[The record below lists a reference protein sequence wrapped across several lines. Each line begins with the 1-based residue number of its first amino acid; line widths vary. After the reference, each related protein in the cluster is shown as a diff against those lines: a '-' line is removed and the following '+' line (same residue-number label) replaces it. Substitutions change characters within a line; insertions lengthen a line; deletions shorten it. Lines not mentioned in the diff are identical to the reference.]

1 MTTGVFDHQEVVYR
15 ELAETARVFFDSD
28 WRNLPIRPRF
38 SRFIAGPTGTG
49 KTHMVTALGRELGL
63 PVFAITATSWI
74 PFGASQR
81 GARTTWIDLVEFCRS
96 NVKGIIFLDEVDKLM
111 GWSPWMQFIRTEA
124 FALLDSRVPDTVTLS
139 GSDSDGDDPD
149 ELKGRVET
157 ARIRLTD
164 SFLILGAGAFQAIWQ
179 SKASSPIGF
188 GSTGPAP
195 SEPLD
200 KAELGNVIPPEIINR
215 FASPL
220 LVLHPLRARDY
231 QSILAKIVSQL
242 DAPLQGLVSQIGESS
257 IPDAVKNGTGCR
269 WIEEVVLRALMDM
282 PIEVAPEPAADM
294 DQEMA

>member
-1 MTTGVFDHQEVVYR
+1 MTPGVFDHQAVVYR
-15 ELAETARVFFDSD
+15 ELAETARVFFHSD

-49 KTHMVTALGRELGL
+49 KSHMVTALGRELSL

-96 NVKGIIFLDEVDKLM
+96 HTKGIIFLDEVDKLM

-139 GSDSDGDDPD
+139 GSDCDGDDPD

-179 SKASSPIGF
+179 GKATSPIGF
-188 GSTGPAP
+188 GSKGPPPSAP
-195 SEPLD
+195 LE

-215 FASPL
+215 FASPI
-220 LVLHPLRARDY
+220 LVLHPLQSGDY
-231 QSILAKIVSQL
+231 RSILAKVVSQL
-242 DAPLQGLVSQIGESS
+242 DAPLKGLVSQIGESS

-282 PIEVAPEPAADM
+282 PKEDSPEPTVDI
-294 DQEMA
+294 DRDLV